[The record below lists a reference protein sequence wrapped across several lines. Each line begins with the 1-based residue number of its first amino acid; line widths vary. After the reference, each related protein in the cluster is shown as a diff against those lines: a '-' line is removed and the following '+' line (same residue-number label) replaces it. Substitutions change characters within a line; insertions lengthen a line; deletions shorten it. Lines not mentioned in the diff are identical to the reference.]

1 MLVAAN
7 LIHMFFE
14 AVTLAIV
21 VRALLSFFPNVPPDH
36 PAARFLDTVTNPF
49 VMPFRRLLPPMGG
62 LDLSPL
68 LAILVLNVLERVIL
82 GAAGN
87 LAGSAF

>member
-1 MLVAAN
+1 MLALAQV
-7 LIHMFFE
+7 IHILFE
-14 AVTLAIV
+14 AVILAIV

-49 VMPFRRLLPPMGG
+49 VMPFRRMLPPMAG

-82 GAAGN
+82 GAASS